1 MNGAACGKGRRL
13 FVVRIPGQLQRTK
26 RWYPTA
32 LLRLRIAFLMVLPRD
47 SRSGETLAEFATF
60 STHGRER
67 VGAET
72 AGPPE
77 SDARC
82 SWTKLRAEVQWY
94 N

>member
-1 MNGAACGKGRRL
+1 MVRRAGKADACSLCASLGSCSALSVGT
-13 FVVRIPGQLQRTK
+13 P
-26 RWYPTA
+26 

-72 AGPPE
+72 VGPPE

>member
-13 FVVRIPGQLQRTK
+13 FLVRIPGQLLRTQPSQK
-26 RWYPTA
+26 
-32 LLRLRIAFLMVLPRD
+32 LMLTDLVTNLSCRV
-47 SRSGETLAEFATF
+47 RSGETLAEFATF

-72 AGPPE
+72 ARAPVWQRLRRTEPPQPVF
-77 SDARC
+77 
-82 SWTKLRAEVQWY
+82 AEVQWY